1 MVRDPS
7 GRSPAWGERSPNAP
21 AGFGPGRQARPNPP
35 GRPGPAA
42 VGSSRAREIL
52 HIVRSSTVLLILA
65 LGLGLALAALI
76 GGAAYGIAAALHHAA
91 TQ

>member
-7 GRSPAWGERSPNAP
+7 GRSPAWGERTPSAP
-21 AGFGPGRQARPNPP
+21 AGFGPGRRAGSSPP
-35 GRPGPAA
+35 VRPGPAA
-42 VGSSRAREIL
+42 VGGSRAHEIL

-76 GGAAYGIAAALHHAA
+76 GGAVYGIAAALHHAA